1 MKGKRCPLEEEEA
14 QTWSPG
20 SSLQGAPRGLGAQ
33 AASTQERL
41 QVGPCS
47 AEKSKQ
53 YQKLLKGPSA
63 FHYHLTLA
71 ILNSISEKMLLPP
84 GQTAPTTPLPQSA
97 PGPQSATPPPPRA
110 PR

>member
-1 MKGKRCPLEEEEA
+1 MKGRQCPLEEEEA

-20 SSLQGAPRGLGAQ
+20 SSLQGAPQRLGAQ
-33 AASTQERL
+33 AVSPGEVAI
-41 QVGPCS
+41 GPCS

-53 YQKLLKGPSA
+53 YQNLLKSPSA

-84 GQTAPTTPLPQSA
+84 GQTAPTTPSLSLLLAPSLP
-97 PGPQSATPPPPRA
+97 PLPPRA